1 MNNDVPFSAA
11 SSTLTKFPGAK
22 RIELNATRATM
33 NTTKFRLLT
42 FLYLIQSYPQIK
54 NIHPIAINP
63 YCSIVKQNKVHRI
76 PLVITSLLL
85 K

>member
-22 RIELNATRATM
+22 RIELNATRAAM

-54 NIHPIAINP
+54 VLSRVMRKFV
-63 YCSIVKQNKVHRI
+63 CSLWLNEVSRQ
-76 PLVITSLLL
+76 
-85 K
+85 